1 MLTGTGKRSLLVR
14 CTWEKQII
22 LLLAITVNFTEVMCG
37 RIICLLQFHVDHLP
51 DLDVHL
57 QHGHLRDDLPNIEG
71 EKSGDG
77 EYHDS
82 EIFSDY
88 QKSK

>member
-14 CTWEKQII
+14 CTWGKID
-22 LLLAITVNFTEVMCG
+22 NFTFSNHCEVMCG

-77 EYHDS
+77 EYHDG
-82 EIFSDY
+82 EIFGDY
-88 QKSK
+88 QKFK